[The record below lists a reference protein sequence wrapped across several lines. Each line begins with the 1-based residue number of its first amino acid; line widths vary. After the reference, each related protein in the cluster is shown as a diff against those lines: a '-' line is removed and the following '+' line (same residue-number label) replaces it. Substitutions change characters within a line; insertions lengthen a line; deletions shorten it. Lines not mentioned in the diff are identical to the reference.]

1 MVHAG
6 RKYEMRSDNGAENQ
20 KKKEN
25 NNMLKVNVELQ
36 TVKITNFRNLEKKTE
51 TANKL
56 QSV

>member
-20 KKKEN
+20 KKKKN
-25 NNMLKVNVELQ
+25 NNMLKVNIELQ
-36 TVKITNFRNLEKKTE
+36 TVKITNFRNLENKTE

>member
-6 RKYEMRSDNGAENQ
+6 RKYEIRSDNGAENQ

>member
-20 KKKEN
+20 KKKKN